1 MSENPLKNGQLEQ
14 HTRADGADAQRDLM
28 ALIDQAPDI
37 DATDVLGAT
46 AELMTGPRR
55 GKNRPNPFGGGSRRT
70 RDRIAYLELL
80 GHRDPLTTLSLI
92 QTADTMQLAKALGSP
107 AIGEGGRPITNLDG
121 SVVMIPADPL
131 KILAIQRQAAK
142 DLAEWSYARPAT
154 EVDIRHGAARP
165 VMVIGQIT
173 VEEGATLGIMTAGE
187 APAEPEAPTIEAEQ

>member
-1 MSENPLKNGQLEQ
+1 MDEKPLKDGQLPP
-14 HTRADGADAQRDLM
+14 HSRGAEPDAQRDLA

-37 DATDVLGAT
+37 DAQDVLGAT

-107 AIGEGGRPITNLDG
+107 VLVEGRPLYRDG
-121 SVVMIPADPL
+121 EMVMVPADPI

-154 EVDIRHGAARP
+154 EVDLRQGSARP

-187 APAEPEAPTIEAEQ
+187 APDDAAPELDLKATNE